1 MKKIYFLLMILG
13 LFLPLSQFLLWLN
26 EIGFDIS
33 LFINTIIEDKLSLFA
48 WLDVIISA
56 IVLIIFIIYEGKK
69 LSMPKIW
76 LPIVGTLS
84 IGVSFGLPLFLL
96 LREIHIENIH
106 NNTNK
111 SIK

>member
-1 MKKIYFLLMILG
+1 MKRIYFLLMILG
-13 LFLPLSQFLLWLN
+13 VFLPLSQFLLWLN
-26 EIGFDIS
+26 EFGFDIS
-33 LFINTIIEDKLSLFA
+33 LIINTIIEDKLSSFA

-69 LSMPKIW
+69 LSMCNIW

-96 LREIHIENIH
+96 LREIHIEKNR
-106 NNTNK
+106 
-111 SIK
+111 